1 MIKSGMFYLTLSVVF
16 SGAWGILT
24 KIASV
29 NLQWGTT
36 QLLTS
41 LGGLVIVFL
50 VCVPVG
56 GATFHFERPY
66 LIGALAGVLIAIANI
81 AYFKSLETVP
91 LSVAYPVLALNL
103 LIPVLA
109 GILFLGE
116 PVTWTKALGVL
127 FALAAVVLLGM

>member
-1 MIKSGMFYLTLSVVF
+1 MTRSGVFYLAVSVLF
-16 SGAWGILT
+16 SGAWGVLT
-24 KIASV
+24 KVASV
-29 NLQWGTT
+29 NLHWGTT

-50 VCVPVG
+50 ICIPS

-66 LIGALAGVLIAIANI
+66 LIGALAGVLIAVANI
-81 AYFKSLETVP
+81 AYFKSLETIP
-91 LSVAYPVLALNL
+91 LSVAYPILALNL
-103 LIPVLA
+103 LIPVLG

-127 FALAAVVLLGM
+127 FAFVAVVLLGM

>member
-1 MIKSGMFYLTLSVVF
+1 MTRSGVFYLALSVLF

-29 NLQWGTT
+29 NLHWGTT

-41 LGGLVIVFL
+41 LGGLIIVFSI
-50 VCVPVG
+50 CIPA

-66 LIGALAGVLIAIANI
+66 LVGALAGVLIAIANI
-81 AYFKSLETVP
+81 SYFKALETVP
-91 LSVAYPVLALNL
+91 LSLAYPIIALNL
-103 LIPVLA
+103 LIPVLG

-127 FALAAVVLLGM
+127 FALVAVVLLGM

>member
-1 MIKSGMFYLTLSVVF
+1 MTRSGFFYLTLSVVL
-16 SGAWGILT
+16 SGAWGVLT
-24 KIASV
+24 KMASV
-29 NLQWGTT
+29 KLHWGTT

-50 VCVPVG
+50 ICIPA

-81 AYFKSLETVP
+81 SYFKALETIP
-91 LSVAYPVLALNL
+91 LSLAYPILALNL
-103 LIPVLA
+103 LIPVLV

-116 PVTWTKALGVL
+116 PVTWAKALGVL
-127 FALAAVVLLGM
+127 FALMAIILLGM